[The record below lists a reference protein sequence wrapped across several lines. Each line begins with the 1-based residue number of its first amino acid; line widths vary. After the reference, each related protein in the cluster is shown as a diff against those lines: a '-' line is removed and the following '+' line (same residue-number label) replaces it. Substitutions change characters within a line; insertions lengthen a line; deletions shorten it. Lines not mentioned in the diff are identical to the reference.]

1 MNEREKISRRKFLQN
16 SVANAGVAVLGI
28 GAWGATSLQ
37 AHGEEPASPPA
48 PAPEP
53 HAAMPKVK
61 YRRLGRTKIEIAEI
75 AGPGDSLRDPVMFKV
90 AVDAGLNYIHKA
102 DGTFS
107 NPRNQEILLK
117 DRERFYLDVV
127 IDSLEEQHA
136 YDEFERKRTA
146 TGSEYVDFYKV
157 HSTWKTVE
165 DFQQERGVLAAY
177 DRLKKEKKVRWLAL
191 SKHNPNTNDV
201 LTAALESD
209 MFDAIQPAV
218 SHIAE
223 FQKLLAL
230 AKKKDCGVICMKTGA
245 ASIGKKPEFA
255 KFGEPDQPFRTYYR
269 YLLSLDGV
277 TAIVS
282 NFKNFDQMRENL
294 SASGAPMDKSEV
306 DALTLALL
314 NAPRNYRDCITC
326 GECRGACPGELAVD
340 DIMRYRMYA
349 EDYGD
354 YHIARQHYAALPAEW
369 KALVASGKG
378 IPEDACPYGLSV
390 AAELK
395 QAHRWLA

>member
-1 MNEREKISRRKFLQN
+1 MSQHEDINRREFLQK
-16 SVANAGVAVLGI
+16 SVLTAGTVVLAGGVV
-28 GAWGATSLQ
+28 GAAIHS
-37 AHGEEPASPPA
+37 AHAETPAPPA
-48 PAPEP
+48 APPQPPAE
-53 HAAMPKVK
+53 MPKVK
-61 YRRLGRTKIEIAEI
+61 HRRLGRTKLEIAEI
-75 AGPGDSLRDPVMFKV
+75 AAPGDSLRDPVMFSI
-90 AVDAGLNYIHKA
+90 AVNAGLNYFHKA
-102 DGTFS
+102 EGTFS
-107 NPRNQEILLK
+107 NPRNQEVLLK

-127 IDSLEEQHA
+127 IDSLDEQRA
-136 YDEFERKRTA
+136 YDEFESKRKA
-146 TGSEYVDFYKV
+146 TGSEYVDFFKV

-165 DFQQERGVLAAY
+165 DFQTQRGVLMAY
-177 DRLKKEKKVRWLAL
+177 ERLKKEKKVRWLAL
-191 SKHNPNTNDV
+191 SKHNPNTNEV

-218 SHIAE
+218 SQIGE

-245 ASIGKKPEFA
+245 GGIGKKPEFA
-255 KFGEPDQPFRTYYR
+255 KFGDPDKPFRTYYR

-294 SASGAPMDKSEV
+294 SASGAPMQKSEV
-306 DALTLALL
+306 EAITLALL

-354 YHIARQHYAALPAEW
+354 YHIARQHYADLPAEW
-369 KALVASGKG
+369 KAIVASGKG
-378 IPEDACPYGLSV
+378 IPADACPYGLSV